1 MAWRLLLALAGG
13 LLAAAASGGHRSLA
27 VLVTGVHEEGINDFT
42 MSTLVDGV
50 RVAHYSSRTREVRP
64 TQGWAA
70 QALDA
75 GFLQKKTQEFWGH
88 EEGSKAQTQRW
99 MQLYNQ
105 TGGVHTEQLHAR
117 CALGDQTPNY
127 LRFQYAYDGQDF
139 ISFDLQTGTWVAAVQ
154 PAVFQKQ
161 YWETHKI
168 WTRYVQWFLQHECLE
183 ILRSLVQQGQGVLE
197 RQAVSLP
204 SAPRGLGVPQS
215 RPPRPRHPL
224 LPCQRLPPASHP
236 PLLGAGRRRRPGRD
250 ELQRDPAPR
259 RRHLPHPVVP
269 GDRPAAGRAPLRL
282 PGGAQQPARA
292 RPRLGPS
299 QTRLHPGSHKA
310 GRRFGLQ
317 LGLGNRDQQRGIPEL
332 GAALPC
338 WPAGPCPVTPPA
350 GGSLLQLV
358 HPSPTPGTFSPAL
371 PQLPPE
377 GLGHSVSG
385 PCPGQSRPLPFGRA
399 AAGGGSPAGPGWGK
413 GAPRGRRAGLDPKLS
428 LGSKNVY
435 FSICVCVCVCV

>member
-1 MAWRLLLALAGG
+1 PGWCGAQGTEQLLHSISAVAT
-13 LLAAAASGGHRSLA
+13 GHRSLA

-197 RQAVSLP
+197 RQVPPEVSVSRRAAPHGPVTLSCRASGFHPRPIHLSWVRDGGDVLAETSSSGILPLADGTYHTQSSLEIGPRPDGPRYACRVEHSSLP
-204 SAPRGLGVPQS
+204 APALVWAPEKGP
-215 RPPRPRHPL
+215 
-224 LPCQRLPPASHP
+224 LPPGVLAAIV
-236 PLLGAGRRRRPGRD
+236 LAVLGLAGAAGAGVWLWRRKSAGESRS
-250 ELQRDPAPR
+250 LQ
-259 RRHLPHPVVP
+259 
-269 GDRPAAGRAPLRL
+269 
-282 PGGAQQPARA
+282 
-292 RPRLGPS
+292 
-299 QTRLHPGSHKA
+299 GSA
-310 GRRFGLQ
+310 IGL
-317 LGLGNRDQQRGIPEL
+317 
-332 GAALPC
+332 
-338 WPAGPCPVTPPA
+338 
-350 GGSLLQLV
+350 
-358 HPSPTPGTFSPAL
+358 
-371 PQLPPE
+371 
-377 GLGHSVSG
+377 
-385 PCPGQSRPLPFGRA
+385 
-399 AAGGGSPAGPGWGK
+399 SPAG
-413 GAPRGRRAGLDPKLS
+413 
-428 LGSKNVY
+428 
-435 FSICVCVCVCV
+435 